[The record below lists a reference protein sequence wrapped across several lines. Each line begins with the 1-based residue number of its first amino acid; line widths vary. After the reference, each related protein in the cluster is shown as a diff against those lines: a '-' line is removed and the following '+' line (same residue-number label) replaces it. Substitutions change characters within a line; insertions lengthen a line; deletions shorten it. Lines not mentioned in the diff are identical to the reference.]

1 MSSALEK
8 VLSQFTKVYIL
19 LYSMIVQPIVLPTGP
34 INQIVYRY
42 IGREEQNTTD
52 FMAKLPS
59 RILHTEQI
67 CGE

>member
-1 MSSALEK
+1 
-8 VLSQFTKVYIL
+8 
-19 LYSMIVQPIVLPTGP
+19 MIVQPIVLPTGP

-67 CGE
+67 CGKQVIQERSYTGKELCKEL